1 MKSDI
6 AKSGLENDVVYARH
20 VHCHTCNNP
29 DKVKFAKKAMIRRMR
44 RLAKQEIAEGLD
56 EHIKRYDEDHEDIYN
71 LREEEGL
78 LDLTSNDI
86 MESLSK

>member
-1 MKSDI
+1 MKPYGLKRGYDKWLDPWENPNRHSRKAKTRLI
-6 AKSGLENDVVYARH
+6 AK
-20 VHCHTCNNP
+20 
-29 DKVKFAKKAMIRRMR
+29 
-44 RLAKQEIAEGLD
+44 QQIAEGLD

-86 MESLSK
+86 MESLSRDIY